1 MRTAL
6 GLLRLEFRRS
16 IALVCF
22 PLMVAGAW
30 WFADFTVISGFY
42 VWLQTSGGIRQTI
55 LLVGPMMGGIAAW
68 MAGRDRRRKMGELL
82 AVTPCSSVS
91 RVLTAWGGTALWGVA
106 VYGTLIGAMFAL
118 TFRRA
123 TWGSPLWGYVL
134 VTLLAIVAFSA
145 LGFAAG
151 HYVPSRFTAP
161 IVAIG
166 LFGAQILPYRLE
178 DRKAN
183 YDLLSPAPDTLVY
196 REVFHEVPQVAA
208 QQSLWMLG
216 LTGIALAAIALKGH
230 WRSVLTWSAL
240 GVSVVVAVLGFVVS
254 VGVPIRATNA
264 FAAELPY
271 EPVCDKG
278 KITVCLHPAY
288 ESILPETAR
297 KVNETFEPLVGIPD
311 APKRTLQT
319 GSTATP
325 AKEMN
330 IEDTVLIFSPDLED
344 KELLAYLAANSFVQ
358 DSLKM
363 YGPDGNVEMPEAT
376 DADLEKCGKFEDDQ
390 GITKADLR
398 TMFEPSV
405 EAQEVIMAWLVN
417 RAMNQPTWQYSYST
431 CSNFQKLVEDFASLE
446 PKVREAWL
454 KENFVDLRAGKVTLK
469 DLP

>member
-22 PLMVAGAW
+22 PLMVGVAW
-30 WFADFTVISGFY
+30 WFADATLISGFY
-42 VWLQTSGGIRQTI
+42 IWLQTSIGIRQTI

-68 MAGRDRRRKMGELL
+68 MAGRNSRHKMGELL
-82 AVTPCSSVS
+82 AVTPLSPIY

-106 VYGTLIGAMFAL
+106 VYGTLIAAMFVL
-118 TFRRA
+118 TFRSA
-123 TWGSPLWGYVL
+123 TWGTPLWGYL
-134 VTLLAIVAFSA
+134 MVTLLAVVAFSA

-166 LFGAQILPYRLE
+166 LFGVQILPYQVE
-178 DRKAN
+178 NRKVN
-183 YDLLSPAPDTLVY
+183 YELLSPAPDNLVY

-208 QQSLWMLG
+208 QQSLWILG

-230 WRSVLTWSAL
+230 WRSFLAWGAL
-240 GVSVVVAVLGFVVS
+240 GGSVVVAVAGFVVS
-254 VGVPIRATNA
+254 VGVPNSATNA

-288 ESILPETAR
+288 EPILPETAR
-297 KVNETFEPLVGIPD
+297 KVNEIVELLIGIPGT
-311 APKRTLQT
+311 PKRALQT
-319 GSTATP
+319 GSTSAP

-330 IEDTVLIFSPDLED
+330 TEDTALFSDPDLED
-344 KELLAYLAANSFVQ
+344 EEFFAYLVASSFVV
-358 DSLKM
+358 DPLKM
-363 YGPDGNVEMPEAT
+363 YSPEGDVEMPEAT
-376 DADLEKCGKFEDDQ
+376 DADMEKCGKFEEDQ
-390 GITKADLR
+390 GMTKADMQK
-398 TMFEPSV
+398 MFEPSR

-417 RAMNQPTWQYSYST
+417 RSVDQPTGQYVFRT
-431 CSNFQKLVEDFASLE
+431 CSNFERTVEDFASLK

-454 KENFVDLRAGKVTLK
+454 KENFADLRAGKITLK